1 MRGTRQPHKSAPGI
15 FAMFDILYVYNHTDP
30 VVLVL
35 YPGHVTYERSDVA
48 FLLMD
53 PDPEMP
59 WVCVFTP
66 SSNIATATVTA
77 VTTLRSYL

>member
-15 FAMFDILYVYNHTDP
+15 FTMFDILYVYNHTDP

-59 WVCVFTP
+59 GSVF
-66 SSNIATATVTA
+66 SLLHS
-77 VTTLRSYL
+77 TLPQPL